1 MMTDQNDSPATEA
14 VDEAAPAR
22 SPAKLALVAAVVAA
36 LVGGGWYLYSQGKL
50 PGLGGAKPTAATNAP
65 VTPPVDGLRVLAE
78 VNGKSIT
85 AEEIVPA
92 LNQGLPR
99 AEAVDRYVTRLL
111 AAEAANEFYPGAA
124 KVAKASAERE
134 VLAQLYLN
142 RRGQE
147 LRQAVTDADI
157 DKFYKE
163 QVRDADY
170 ASYKL
175 NGYLTR
181 DQIDAATMA
190 RNLGNNDAEAKARFE
205 PLSREGDG
213 FIPLSQVPGGL
224 GSIVTRVPV
233 GQYSI
238 PLQTRD
244 GYLILH
250 VEQVRPGKKPP
261 QTKELREEIRGIIA
275 QRRLND
281 ELLERREKAQVKLKL

>member
-1 MMTDQNDSPATEA
+1 MTDQNDSPATEA
-14 VDEAAPAR
+14 ADEAAPTR
-22 SPAKLALVAAVVAA
+22 SPAKLAVVAAVVVA
-36 LVGGGWYLYSQGKL
+36 LAGGGWYLYSQGKL
-50 PGLGGAKPTAATNAP
+50 PGLGGAKPAAASAKAP

-78 VNGKSIT
+78 VNGKTIT

-111 AAEAANEFYPGAA
+111 AAEAANEFYPGE
-124 KVAKASAERE
+124 AKATRAAAERE
-134 VLAQLYLN
+134 VLASLYLN
-142 RRGQE
+142 RRGTE

-170 ASYKL
+170 AAYKL
-175 NGYLTR
+175 NVYLTPDR
-181 DQIDAATMA
+181 IDAATME
-190 RNLGNNDAEAKARFE
+190 RNIANNDAEAKAKFE
-205 PLSREGDG
+205 PLRRDGDG
-213 FIPLSQVPGGL
+213 FIPLSQVPLGL
-224 GSIVTRVPV
+224 GSIVTQVPV
-233 GQYSI
+233 GQYSV

-244 GYLILH
+244 GFLILH
-250 VEQVRPGKKPP
+250 VEQVRPGKKPE
-261 QTKELREEIRGIIA
+261 QTKVLREEIRGIIA